1 MVSSVKPE
9 WLRRRAPAP
18 AVLAKMKELMEGLQ
32 LHTVCESAHCPNQGE
47 CFARGV
53 ATFMILGDVCTR
65 NCTFCAVEYGRPTP
79 LDANEPEHVVEAAK
93 KLGLR
98 HVVITSVTRDDLPDG
113 GAYQFAK
120 VVEAIRSYNPQISV
134 EVLIPD
140 FQGSLSA
147 LELVVASH
155 PAIINHNVETVP
167 RLYPQ
172 VRPQANYER
181 SIQLLKNVKSME
193 GELFTKSGL
202 MLGLGERHREVIQ
215 VMEDLRGVS
224 CDFLTIGQYLRPS
237 LNHHE
242 VVRFV
247 PPVEFEEYK
256 NISVAMG
263 FRGVAS
269 APYVRS
275 SFQADKMFKGID
287 HPQGNVDGL
296 NSLVNN
302 RLL

>member
-1 MVSSVKPE
+1 MVGSVRPE
-9 WLRRRAPAP
+9 WLRRNAPDP
-18 AVLAKMKELMEGLQ
+18 VVLAKMKELVDSLQ

-47 CFARGV
+47 CFAQGI

-65 NCTFCAVEYGRPTP
+65 NCAFCAVEHGQPAP
-79 LDANEPEHVVEAAK
+79 PDANEPEHIAGAVAK
-93 KLGLR
+93 LDLR

-120 VVEAIRSYNPQISV
+120 VIQAIRSYDPGIIA

-147 LELVVASH
+147 LEVVVASR

-181 SIQLLKNVKSME
+181 SIQLLKHVKSME
-193 GELFTKSGL
+193 ERLLTKSGL
-202 MLGLGERHREVIQ
+202 MLGLGERREEVIS
-215 VMEDLRGVS
+215 VMEDLRKVD

-256 NISVAMG
+256 NAGAAMG

-269 APYVRS
+269 APFVRS
-275 SFQADKMFKGID
+275 SFQADKMLKGID
-287 HPQGNVDGL
+287 CPHGDVDG
-296 NSLVNN
+296 
-302 RLL
+302 

>member
-1 MVSSVKPE
+1 MD
-9 WLRRRAPAP
+9 
-18 AVLAKMKELMEGLQ
+18 GLQ

-47 CFARGV
+47 CFARRV

-65 NCTFCAVEYGRPTP
+65 NCTFCAVEHGQPAP
-79 LDANEPEHVVEAAK
+79 PDANEPEHIVEAIK

-120 VVEAIRSYNPQISV
+120 VIQAIRSYDPGITA

-147 LELVVASH
+147 LEVVVASH

-167 RLYPQ
+167 RLYSQ
-172 VRPQANYER
+172 VRPQADYER
-181 SIQLLKNVKSME
+181 SIELLKHVKSTE
-193 GELFTKSGL
+193 RELLTKSGL
-202 MLGLGERHREVIQ
+202 MLGLGEKYEEVIQ
-215 VMEDLRGVS
+215 VMKDLRKVD

-237 LNHHE
+237 INHHE

-256 NISVAMG
+256 NTGVAMG
-263 FRGVAS
+263 FRDIAS

-275 SFQADKMFKGID
+275 SFQADRMLKG
-287 HPQGNVDGL
+287 V
-296 NSLVNN
+296 S
-302 RLL
+302 RS

>member
-1 MVSSVKPE
+1 MVSFIKPE
-9 WLRRRAPAP
+9 WLRRSAPDP
-18 AVLAKMKELMEGLQ
+18 VVLAKMKELMDGLQ
-32 LHTVCESAHCPNQGE
+32 LHTVCESAHCPNQGK
-47 CFARGV
+47 CFGRGV

-65 NCTFCAVEYGRPTP
+65 NCTFCAVEHGQPAP
-79 LDANEPEHVVEAAK
+79 PDANESEHLVEAVK
-93 KLGLR
+93 RLGLR

-113 GAYQFAK
+113 GASQFAK
-120 VVEAIRSYNPQISV
+120 VVEAIRSYDSQITV
-134 EVLIPD
+134 EVLVPD

-181 SIQLLKNVKSME
+181 SIRLLKSVKSME
-193 GELFTKSGL
+193 EGLLAKSGL
-202 MLGLGERHREVIQ
+202 MVGLGESHEEVIQ
-215 VMEDLRGVS
+215 VMEDLKGVN
-224 CDFLTIGQYLRPS
+224 CDFLTIGQYLQPS

-247 PPVEFEEYK
+247 PPAEFEEYRD
-256 NISVAMG
+256 IGVTMG

-275 SFQADKMFKGID
+275 SFLADKMLEGISR
-287 HPQGNVDGL
+287 PQGNVED
-296 NSLVNN
+296 
-302 RLL
+302 

>member
-1 MVSSVKPE
+1 MVSSVKPD
-9 WLRRRAPAP
+9 WFRKPVP
-18 AVLAKMKELMEGLQ
+18 DPVVLTKMKELLDGLQ
-32 LHTVCESAHCPNQGE
+32 LHTVCESAHCPNSGE
-47 CFARGV
+47 CFTRGV

-65 NCTFCAVEYGRPTP
+65 RCTFCAVKHGQPAP
-79 LDANEPEHVVEAAK
+79 PDANEPEHVVEAIE

-120 VVEAIRSYNPQISV
+120 VIEAIRSYNPQISV

-147 LELVVASH
+147 LEVIAASH
-155 PAIINHNVETVP
+155 PAVINHNVETVP

-181 SIQLLKNVKSME
+181 SIQLLEHAKSME
-193 GELFTKSGL
+193 GELLTKSGL
-202 MLGLGERHREVIQ
+202 MVGLGERREEVIQ
-215 VMEDLRGVS
+215 VMEDLREVD

-237 LNHHE
+237 PNHHE

-247 PPVEFEEYK
+247 SPVEFKEYE
-256 NISVAMG
+256 NTGVAMG

-275 SFQADKMFKGID
+275 SFQADKMFKGIG
-287 HPQGNVDGL
+287 HPHDNVEG
-296 NSLVNN
+296 
-302 RLL
+302 

>member
-1 MVSSVKPE
+1 MASSVKPE
-9 WLRRRAPAP
+9 WLKRSAPDP
-18 AVLAKMKELMEGLQ
+18 AVLAGMKELMDGLQ
-32 LHTVCESAHCPNQGE
+32 LHTVCEGAQCPNSGE

-65 NCTFCAVEYGRPTP
+65 NCTFCAVKHGQPALP
-79 LDANEPEHVVEAAK
+79 GVNEPEHVAEAVK

-120 VVEAIRSYNPQISV
+120 VVEAIRSYNSQISV

-147 LELVVASH
+147 LEVVVTSY
-155 PAIINHNVETVP
+155 PAVINHNVETVP
-167 RLYPQ
+167 RLYSQ

-181 SIQLLKNVKSME
+181 SIQLLKHVKSME
-193 GELFTKSGL
+193 GESLTKSGM
-202 MLGLGERHREVIQ
+202 MLGLGERSEEVIR
-215 VMEDLRGVS
+215 VIEDLRGDD

-237 LNHHE
+237 PNHHE

-247 PPVEFEEYK
+247 SPVEFEEYK
-256 NISVAMG
+256 NIAVAMG

-275 SFQADKMFKGID
+275 SFQAARMLKGI
-287 HPQGNVDGL
+287 
-296 NSLVNN
+296 N
-302 RLL
+302 RSHGDAEG

>member
-9 WLRRRAPAP
+9 WLRRSAPDP
-18 AVLAKMKELMEGLQ
+18 AVLAKMKELMDGLQ

-47 CFARGV
+47 CFGRGV

-65 NCTFCAVEYGRPTP
+65 NCTFCAVEHGQPAP
-79 LDANEPEHVVEAAK
+79 PDANEPEHVVEAIK

-98 HVVITSVTRDDLPDG
+98 YVVITSVTRDDLPDG

-120 VVEAIRSYNPQISV
+120 VIEAICSYDPQISV

-147 LELVVASH
+147 LEVVVASH

-167 RLYPQ
+167 RLYSQ

-181 SIQLLKNVKSME
+181 SIQLLKRVKSIE
-193 GELFTKSGL
+193 RELLTKSGL
-202 MLGLGERHREVIQ
+202 MVGLGERREEVIQ
-215 VMEDLRGVS
+215 VMEDLREVD
-224 CDFLTIGQYLRPS
+224 CDFLTIGQYLCPS
-237 LNHHE
+237 PNHHP

-247 PPVEFEEYK
+247 SPVEFEEYK
-256 NISVAMG
+256 HIGVTMG
-263 FRGVAS
+263 FKGVAS
-269 APYVRS
+269 APFVRS
-275 SFQADKMFKGID
+275 SFQADKMFKGIS
-287 HPQGNVDGL
+287 PA
-296 NSLVNN
+296 
-302 RLL
+302 

>member
-1 MVSSVKPE
+1 MVGSVRPE
-9 WLRRRAPAP
+9 WLRRSAPDSV
-18 AVLAKMKELMEGLQ
+18 VLAKMKELVDNLQ

-65 NCTFCAVEYGRPTP
+65 NCAFCAVEHGQPAPPDT
-79 LDANEPEHVVEAAK
+79 NEPEHIAGAVK

-113 GAYQFAK
+113 GAYQFAE
-120 VVEAIRSYNPQISV
+120 VIQAIRSYEPGITA

-147 LELVVASH
+147 LEVVVASC
-155 PAIINHNVETVP
+155 PTIINHNVETVP

-181 SIQLLKNVKSME
+181 SIQLLKHVKSM
-193 GELFTKSGL
+193 GKELLTKSGL
-202 MLGLGERHREVIQ
+202 MLGLGERREEVIQ
-215 VMEDLRGVS
+215 VMKDLREVD

-256 NISVAMG
+256 NAGVVMG

-269 APYVRS
+269 APFVRS
-275 SFQADKMFKGID
+275 SFQADRMLKGID
-287 HPQGNVDGL
+287 RPHGDVDG
-296 NSLVNN
+296 
-302 RLL
+302 

>member
-9 WLRRRAPAP
+9 WFRRRAPAP
-18 AVLAKMKELMEGLQ
+18 AVLAAMKELMDGLQ

-47 CFARGV
+47 CFGRKV

-65 NCTFCAVEYGRPTP
+65 NCTFCAVEHGQP
-79 LDANEPEHVVEAAK
+79 LPPDVNEPEHIVEAIK

-98 HVVITSVTRDDLPDG
+98 HIVITSVTRDDLPDG

-120 VVEAIRSYNPQISV
+120 VVDAIRSYDPSITA

-147 LELVVASH
+147 LEVVVASH

-172 VRPQANYER
+172 VRPQANYAR
-181 SIQLLKNVKSME
+181 SIQLLKNAKAME
-193 GELFTKSGL
+193 RELLTKSGL
-202 MLGLGERHREVIQ
+202 MVGLGERREEVIQ
-215 VMEDLRGVS
+215 VMEDLREVD

-237 LNHHE
+237 INHHE
-242 VVRFV
+242 VVRFIS
-247 PPVEFEEYK
+247 PAEFEEYK
-256 NISVAMG
+256 NTGVVMG
-263 FRGVAS
+263 FKGVAS

-275 SFQADKMFKGID
+275 SFQADKMFKEISP
-287 HPQGNVDGL
+287 PQGNVG
-296 NSLVNN
+296 N
-302 RLL
+302 

>member
-1 MVSSVKPE
+1 MVSSVRPE
-9 WLRRRAPAP
+9 WLRRSAPDP
-18 AVLAKMKELMEGLQ
+18 VVLAKMKELVDGLQ

-65 NCTFCAVEYGRPTP
+65 NCTFCAVEHGQPVLP
-79 LDANEPEHVVEAAK
+79 DANEPEHIIEAIK

-120 VVEAIRSYNPQISV
+120 VIQAIRSYDPGITA

-147 LELVVASH
+147 LEVVVASH

-167 RLYPQ
+167 RLYSQ
-172 VRPQANYER
+172 VRSQANYER
-181 SIQLLKNVKSME
+181 SIQLLKNVKSM
-193 GELFTKSGL
+193 GKELLTKSGL
-202 MLGLGERHREVIQ
+202 MLGLGERREEVIQ
-215 VMEDLRGVS
+215 VMEDLRKVD

-237 LNHHE
+237 VNHHE

-256 NISVAMG
+256 NAGAAMG

-269 APYVRS
+269 APFVRS
-275 SFQADKMFKGID
+275 SFQADKMLEGIS
-287 HPQGNVDGL
+287 HPQGNVEG
-296 NSLVNN
+296 
-302 RLL
+302 

>member
-1 MVSSVKPE
+1 MASSVRPE
-9 WLRRRAPAP
+9 WLRRSAPDP
-18 AVLAKMKELMEGLQ
+18 VVLAKMKELVSSLR

-53 ATFMILGDVCTR
+53 ATFIILGDVCTR
-65 NCTFCAVEYGRPTP
+65 NCTFCAVEHGQPEPPDT
-79 LDANEPEHVVEAAK
+79 NEPEHVVEAVK

-120 VVEAIRSYNPQISV
+120 VVEAIRSYDPQITA

-147 LELVVASH
+147 LEVVVASH
-155 PAIINHNVETVP
+155 PAIINHNVETAP
-167 RLYPQ
+167 HLYPQ

-181 SIQLLKNVKSME
+181 SIELLKHVKSM
-193 GELFTKSGL
+193 GKELLTKSGL
-202 MLGLGERHREVIQ
+202 MLGLGEKREEVIQ
-215 VMEDLRGVS
+215 VMEDLREIN

-256 NISVAMG
+256 NAGVAMG

-269 APYVRS
+269 APFVRS
-275 SFQADKMFKGID
+275 SFQADKMLEGIS
-287 HPQGNVDGL
+287 H
-296 NSLVNN
+296 S
-302 RLL
+302 

>member
-1 MVSSVKPE
+1 MVGSVRPE
-9 WLRRRAPAP
+9 WLRRSAPDPVA
-18 AVLAKMKELMEGLQ
+18 LAKMKELVDSLQ

-53 ATFMILGDVCTR
+53 ATFMILGDICTR
-65 NCTFCAVEYGRPTP
+65 SCTFCAVEYGQPAP
-79 LDANEPEHVVEAAK
+79 LDANEPKHVVEAVR

-120 VVEAIRSYNPQISV
+120 VIQAIRSYDPEITA

-147 LELVVASH
+147 LEIVVASH

-167 RLYPQ
+167 RLYSR

-181 SIQLLKNVKSME
+181 SIQLLKHVKSM
-193 GELFTKSGL
+193 GKGLLTKSGL
-202 MLGLGERHREVIQ
+202 MLGLGERREEVIP
-215 VMEDLRGVS
+215 VMEDLRKVD

-237 LNHHE
+237 LNHHP

-256 NISVAMG
+256 NAGAVMG

-275 SFQADKMFKGID
+275 SFQADKMLEGIS
-287 HPQGNVDGL
+287 HH
-296 NSLVNN
+296 
-302 RLL
+302 

>member
-9 WLRRRAPAP
+9 WFKKPVPDPL
-18 AVLAKMKELMEGLQ
+18 VLAKMKELMDDLQ
-32 LHTVCESAHCPNQGE
+32 LHTVCESAHCPNSGE
-47 CFARGV
+47 CFTRGV

-65 NCTFCAVEYGRPTP
+65 NCTFCAVKHGQLSPP
-79 LDANEPEHVVEAAK
+79 DVNEPEHVVEAVK
-93 KLGLR
+93 KLRLR

-120 VVEAIRSYNPQISV
+120 LIEAIRSYNSQISV

-147 LELVVASH
+147 LEVVVASH
-155 PAIINHNVETVP
+155 PAVINHNVETVP
-167 RLYPQ
+167 RLYSRI
-172 VRPQANYER
+172 RPQADYER
-181 SIQLLKNVKSME
+181 SIQLLKHVKSME
-193 GELFTKSGL
+193 GESLTKSGL
-202 MLGLGERHREVIQ
+202 MVGLGERREEVVQ
-215 VMEDLRGVS
+215 VMEDLREVN

-237 LNHHE
+237 PNHHE

-247 PPVEFEEYK
+247 SPVEFKECE
-256 NISVAMG
+256 NTGVAMG

-275 SFQADKMFKGID
+275 SFQAARMLKGI
-287 HPQGNVDGL
+287 
-296 NSLVNN
+296 N
-302 RLL
+302 RSHGDAEG

>member
-1 MVSSVKPE
+1 MVGSVRPE
-9 WLRRRAPAP
+9 WLRKSAPDP
-18 AVLAKMKELMEGLQ
+18 VVLAKMKELVDGLQ

-47 CFARGV
+47 CFTRGV

-65 NCTFCAVEYGRPTP
+65 NCAFCAVQHGQPVP
-79 LDANEPEHVVEAAK
+79 PDANEPEHVVGAVV

-120 VVEAIRSYNPQISV
+120 VVETIRSYDPGITT

-147 LELVVASH
+147 LAVVVASC
-155 PAIINHNVETVP
+155 PAIINHNVETAP
-167 RLYPQ
+167 RLYSQ

-181 SIQLLKNVKSME
+181 SIQLLKHVKSM
-193 GELFTKSGL
+193 GKELLTKSGL
-202 MLGLGERHREVIQ
+202 MLGLGERREEVIQ
-215 VMEDLRGVS
+215 VMKDLREVD

-256 NISVAMG
+256 NAGVAMG

-269 APYVRS
+269 APFVRS
-275 SFQADKMFKGID
+275 SFQADKMLAGISR
-287 HPQGNVDGL
+287 PRGNVEG
-296 NSLVNN
+296 
-302 RLL
+302 

>member
-1 MVSSVKPE
+1 MVGSVRPE
-9 WLRRRAPAP
+9 WLRRSAPDP
-18 AVLAKMKELMEGLQ
+18 VVLAKMKELVDGLQ
-32 LHTVCESAHCPNQGE
+32 LHTVCQSAYCPNQGE

-65 NCTFCAVEYGRPTP
+65 SCAFCAVQHGQPAP
-79 LDANEPEHVVEAAK
+79 PDANEPEHVVEAVAR
-93 KLGLR
+93 LGLR

-120 VVEAIRSYNPQISV
+120 VIQAIRSYDPGITT

-147 LELVVASH
+147 LEIVVASH
-155 PAIINHNVETVP
+155 PVIINHNVETVP

-181 SIQLLKNVKSME
+181 SIQLLKRVKSM
-193 GELFTKSGL
+193 GKELFTKSGL
-202 MLGLGERHREVIQ
+202 MLGLGERYKEVIQ
-215 VMEDLRGVS
+215 VMEDLREVD

-237 LNHHE
+237 INHHE

-256 NISVAMG
+256 NGGVAMG

-269 APYVRS
+269 APFVRS
-275 SFQADKMFKGID
+275 SFQADKMFKGI
-287 HPQGNVDGL
+287 
-296 NSLVNN
+296 S
-302 RLL
+302 RS

>member
-1 MVSSVKPE
+1 MVGSVRPE
-9 WLRRRAPAP
+9 WLRRSAPAP
-18 AVLAKMKELMEGLQ
+18 VVLAKMKELMDGLQ

-53 ATFMILGDVCTR
+53 ATFMILSDVCTR
-65 NCTFCAVEYGRPTP
+65 NCAFCAVEHGQPEP
-79 LDANEPEHVVEAAK
+79 PDANEPEHVVGAVK

-120 VVEAIRSYNPQISV
+120 VIEAIHNYDPGITA

-147 LELVVASH
+147 LEVVVASH

-181 SIQLLKNVKSME
+181 SIQLLKRVKSM
-193 GELFTKSGL
+193 GKELLTKSGL
-202 MLGLGERHREVIQ
+202 MLGLGERREEVIQ
-215 VMEDLRGVS
+215 VMDDLREVD

-237 LNHHE
+237 INHHE

-256 NISVAMG
+256 NAGTAMD

-269 APYVRS
+269 APFVRS
-275 SFQADKMFKGID
+275 SFQADKMLEGI
-287 HPQGNVDGL
+287 
-296 NSLVNN
+296 S
-302 RLL
+302 RS